1 MNRDEFFHI
10 LPGRPADEL
19 LSIQCAYWL
28 SKTVHREQWRDGGE
42 RYFEHPR
49 RVALS
54 LLAHGHTDTDG
65 LIVAFL
71 HDVVEDTNTPQLV
84 IINLFG
90 LRIWNELVVISKKIP
105 RFDPRTGEVIA
116 RESKPIEQ
124 YYAEIAKAEL
134 LVRLNKCADRL
145 DNLNDMS
152 VFDMDR
158 RRRYIE
164 ETREYL
170 IPIAKATSQQY
181 AYELE
186 ACCASAERAI
196 RIEQAT

>member
-1 MNRDEFFHI
+1 MNRDKFFHM
-10 LPGRPADEL
+10 LPERPADEL
-19 LSIQCAYWL
+19 LAIQSAYWL

-49 RVALS
+49 RVALN
-54 LLAHGHTDTDG
+54 LIAHGHADTDT
-65 LIVAFL
+65 LIVALL
-71 HDVVEDTNTPQLV
+71 HDVVEDTTTPPLV
-84 IINLFG
+84 IINMFG
-90 LRIWNELVVISKKIP
+90 LRIWNHLVVISKNIP

-116 RESKPIEQ
+116 REAKPVEQ
-124 YYAEIAKAEL
+124 YYAEIGKAEL

-152 VFDMDR
+152 AFEMER
-158 RRRYIE
+158 RRRYLE
-164 ETREYL
+164 ETRKYL
-170 IPIAKATSQQY
+170 IPTAKETSAQY

-186 ACCASAERAI
+186 ACCASAEHAI